1 MTLCQYCFKN
11 NMTKEEYKKLQN
23 YITATALK
31 IKEELKYC
39 NGLYFETEEILRNVN
54 EEYKNFIIQELKKL
68 GLEFYDDNKYYRV
81 TNKN

>member
-81 TNKN
+81 TQ